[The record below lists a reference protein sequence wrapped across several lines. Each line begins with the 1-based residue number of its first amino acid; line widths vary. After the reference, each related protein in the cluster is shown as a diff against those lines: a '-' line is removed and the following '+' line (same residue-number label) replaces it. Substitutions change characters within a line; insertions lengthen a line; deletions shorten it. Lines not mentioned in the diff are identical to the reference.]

1 MRLPLL
7 LVSIA
12 DEVGGDGGVV
22 SIADAG
28 VGDCDDGDGDGV
40 AAGTE
45 PRA

>member
-7 LVSIA
+7 VSIA
-12 DEVGGDGGVV
+12 VGGDGGVV
-22 SIADAG
+22 SIAEAEAG
-28 VGDCDDGDGDGV
+28 VGDNDDDGADV